1 MTALTVLMAMIT
13 CTGLGVLLGSALSSR
28 RRRGVRD
35 PEVGD
40 PCDLVAELRLQ
51 VRDLGRLY
59 NRPAGAVRDDH
70 PRATVGENY
79 FTATRST
86 TKTMG
91 EFGGMLPSGV
101 PLAP

>member
-1 MTALTVLMAMIT
+1 MTALTVLMAMIA
-13 CTGLGVLLGSALSSR
+13 CTGLGVLLGSTLSSGR
-28 RRRGVRD
+28 RTRGV

-40 PCDLVAELRLQ
+40 PCDLVTELRSQ
-51 VRDLGRLY
+51 VRELGRLY

-70 PRATVGENY
+70 PRAAVGENY

-86 TKTMG
+86 TKTMA